1 VVFLLLKRIRIYDK
15 LIASNHSNTK
25 GAALMPVVKV
35 ELVGKQD
42 AAMKKE
48 LMEYIAEQISTIS
61 NTPMQNIYVFINE
74 WDAENVLRKTPVITL
89 DWVAKPD
96 RDAAVKAEIMKNIV
110 NKVEALTGTDKSGIP
125 FLITDLPPDSVSVG
139 GIARSCSQ
147 PK

>member
-1 VVFLLLKRIRIYDK
+1 
-15 LIASNHSNTK
+15 
-25 GAALMPVVKV
+25 MPVVKV

-48 LMEYIAEQISTIS
+48 LMEYIAEQISVVS
-61 NTPMQNIYVFINE
+61 NTPLQNIYVFINE
-74 WDAENVLRKTPVITL
+74 WDAENVLRKDPVITL

-96 RDAAVKAEIMKNIV
+96 RNAAVKAEIMKNIV
-110 NKVEALTGTDKSGIP
+110 NKVEEMTGIDKSGIP

-139 GIARSCSQ
+139 GIARGCSQ

>member
-1 VVFLLLKRIRIYDK
+1 
-15 LIASNHSNTK
+15 
-25 GAALMPVVKV
+25 MPVVKV
-35 ELVGKQD
+35 ELVGKQEP
-42 AAMKKE
+42 AVKKE
-48 LMEYIAEQISTIS
+48 LMEYIAEQISTVS

-110 NKVEALTGTDKSGIP
+110 NKVEALTGIDKSGIP

>member
-1 VVFLLLKRIRIYDK
+1 
-15 LIASNHSNTK
+15 
-25 GAALMPVVKV
+25 MPVVKV

-48 LMEYIAEQISTIS
+48 LMEYIAEQISTVS

-74 WDAENVLRKTPVITL
+74 WDAENVLRKDPVITL

-110 NKVEALTGTDKSGIP
+110 EKVAALTGMDHSGIP

-139 GIARSCSQ
+139 GIARGCSQ

>member
-1 VVFLLLKRIRIYDK
+1 
-15 LIASNHSNTK
+15 
-25 GAALMPVVKV
+25 MPVVKV

-42 AAMKKE
+42 PAVKKE
-48 LMEYIAEQISTIS
+48 LMEYIAEQISTVS

-74 WDAENVLRKTPVITL
+74 WDAENVLRNTPVITL

-96 RDAAVKAEIMKNIV
+96 RDAAVKAEIMKNVV
-110 NKVEALTGTDKSGIP
+110 NKMEALLGIDISGIP

-139 GIARSCSQ
+139 GVARGCAQ

>member
-1 VVFLLLKRIRIYDK
+1 
-15 LIASNHSNTK
+15 
-25 GAALMPVVKV
+25 MPVVKV

-48 LMEYIAEQISTIS
+48 LMTYIAEQISTVS

-74 WDAENVLRKTPVITL
+74 WDAENVLRKDPVITL

-110 NKVEALTGTDKSGIP
+110 NKVEELTGIDKSGIP
-125 FLITDLPPDSVSVG
+125 FLLSDLPPDSVSVG
-139 GIARSCSQ
+139 GIASGCSQ

>member
-1 VVFLLLKRIRIYDK
+1 
-15 LIASNHSNTK
+15 
-25 GAALMPVVKV
+25 MPVAKV

-48 LMEYIAEQISTIS
+48 LMEYIAEQISTVS

-74 WDAENVLRKTPVITL
+74 WDAENVFRKDPVITL
-89 DWVAKPD
+89 DWVAKPE
-96 RDAAVKAEIMKNIV
+96 RDAAVKAEIMKNV
-110 NKVEALTGTDKSGIP
+110 VEKVAEMTGIDKSGIP

-139 GIARSCSQ
+139 GVARGCSQ

>member
-1 VVFLLLKRIRIYDK
+1 
-15 LIASNHSNTK
+15 
-25 GAALMPVVKV
+25 MPVVKV

-74 WDAENVLRKTPVITL
+74 WDAENVLRKDPVITL

-110 NKVEALTGTDKSGIP
+110 EKVAELTGIDKSGIP
-125 FLITDLPPDSVSVG
+125 FLITDLPADSAGMG
-139 GIARSCSQ
+139 GVTRASEQ

>member
-1 VVFLLLKRIRIYDK
+1 MKSFSHQKGDVF
-15 LIASNHSNTK
+15 
-25 GAALMPVVKV
+25 MPVVKV

-48 LMEYIAEQISTIS
+48 LMEYIAEQISTVS

-74 WDAENVLRKTPVITL
+74 WEEENVLRKDPVITL

-96 RDAAVKAEIMKNIV
+96 RDAAVKAKIMKNVV
-110 NKVEALTGTDKSGIP
+110 NKVEELTGIDKNGIP

-139 GIARSCSQ
+139 GVARGCSQ

>member
-1 VVFLLLKRIRIYDK
+1 
-15 LIASNHSNTK
+15 
-25 GAALMPVVKV
+25 MPVVKV
-35 ELVGKQD
+35 ELIGKQEP
-42 AAMKKE
+42 AVKKE

-74 WDAENVLRKTPVITL
+74 WDAENIFHKSPVITL

-96 RDAAVKAEIMKNIV
+96 RDAAVKAEIMKNVV
-110 NKVEALTGTDKSGIP
+110 NKMEELLGVDKSGIP

-139 GIARSCSQ
+139 GIARGCSQ

>member
-1 VVFLLLKRIRIYDK
+1 
-15 LIASNHSNTK
+15 
-25 GAALMPVVKV
+25 MPVVKV

-110 NKVEALTGTDKSGIP
+110 NKVEALTGIDKSGIP

>member
-1 VVFLLLKRIRIYDK
+1 
-15 LIASNHSNTK
+15 
-25 GAALMPVVKV
+25 MPVVKV

-48 LMEYIAEQISTIS
+48 LMKYIAEQISTVS

-110 NKVEALTGTDKSGIP
+110 NKVEALTGIDKSGIP